1 MPKTLKQ
8 QLEEDRAMVAKKE
21 RTLARA
27 TAGLRRVERL
37 FDEVL
42 TGMGAD
48 PEEVLTVDLGTRVY
62 PAMGGK
68 YVIREWDDT
77 THTVTVIAL
86 AQDQV
91 TFRYAD
97 GLTHT
102 VSPEYFSHGL
112 NATGVR

>member
-1 MPKTLKQ
+1 MPKTLE
-8 QLEEDRAMVAKKE
+8 QLMEEDWAMVANMDQRIDALNRGFDE
-21 RTLARA
+21 TD
-27 TAGLRRVERL
+27 RL
-37 FDEVL
+37 FEEV
-42 TGMGAD
+42 MGKLGVK

-68 YVIREWDDT
+68 YVIREWDDV

-86 AQDQV
+86 TEDQV

-97 GLTHT
+97 GMTHT
-102 VSPEYFSHGL
+102 VSPEYFSHSL